1 MQRSARESL
10 EVRMCPVFYHENVCL
25 IRKVGRKW
33 YSRYYN
39 SAVAIPS
46 PELDQLCEIARNNNV
61 HLHVGIIEKDGG
73 TLYCTALLLSRDG
86 AVLSRH
92 RKVHN
97 NYLHLL
103 SISSNRFTD

>member
-1 MQRSARESL
+1 MRQSAHESL
-10 EVRMCPVFYHENVCL
+10 EVRMGPVFYHENDCL
-25 IRKVGRKW
+25 IQKAGRKW

-61 HLHVGIIEKDGG
+61 HIQVGIIEKDGG

-92 RKVHN
+92 RKVYN
-97 NYLHLL
+97 TYPYLQ
-103 SISSNRFTD
+103 SIGSNRPTD

>member
-1 MQRSARESL
+1 MQQSARESL
-10 EVRMCPVFYHENVCL
+10 EVRMGPVFYHENVCL
-25 IRKVGRKW
+25 IQKVGRKW

-39 SAVAIPS
+39 SAVTIPS

-61 HLHVGIIEKDGG
+61 HLQVGIIEKDGG

-92 RKVHN
+92 RKVHI
-97 NYLHLL
+97 NYPCLL
-103 SISSNRFTD
+103 SIGSNGLTD

>member
-1 MQRSARESL
+1 MQQSVRESL
-10 EVRMCPVFYHENVCL
+10 EVRMGPVFYHENVCL
-25 IRKVGRKW
+25 IQKAGRKW

-61 HLHVGIIEKDGG
+61 HLQVGIIEKDGG

-86 AVLSRH
+86 AILSRH
-92 RKVHN
+92 RKVCN
-97 NYLHLL
+97 TDPYLLY
-103 SISSNRFTD
+103 ISSN